1 MDTLITVITEIM
13 VGTGI
18 LINITAAA
26 VSSTMNTT
34 TNITA
39 VATITVRVMA
49 NTIIT
54 TVIDGACFKL
64 GEADLWEGGSSE
76 SPTLQKEDLAF
87 PAWPLK

>member
-1 MDTLITVITEIM
+1 MSTGILATSRTIMDTLITVITEIM

-18 LINITAAA
+18 LI
-26 VSSTMNTT
+26 
-34 TNITA
+34 NITA